1 MDSINVD
8 KTFQSMIGK
17 FNQLSKNLLMFG
29 TLIANY
35 NIVYR
40 AKVLKTTL
48 RKLCYVYQ
56 EDNERLRMPSSPI
69 PLSCL
74 RQD

>member
-8 KTFQSMIGK
+8 KIFQSMIGK

-35 NIVYR
+35 NIIYR

-48 RKLCYVYQ
+48 RELYYVYQ
-56 EDNERLRMPSSPI
+56 EANMRLWMSPSPI
-69 PLSCL
+69 PLSRL